1 MKLVTGVDLFGM
13 CGLLCGGGAR
23 DERRREPGV
32 SSWATGRDVRD
43 DHPMGSDG
51 WQILA
56 ALATTASAAV
66 IAWQAWLT
74 RRSLKTTDQ
83 ALKEAERARIDA
95 GAPTS
100 ILLGFPDVA
109 GGPQGYIL
117 PRPNQTDPVEEMG
130 AGTVLAMPGDGDR
143 VLAVNTRV
151 DIHNVGAVPAYVT
164 TSLPVVPIWDGYLQD
179 MPPATR
185 EVLLPAGAH
194 WEGGSSSSTPSL
206 LGWIGWTPSGRT
218 PFPLLWSTTG
228 PETRTCGSSRAH

>member
-1 MKLVTGVDLFGM
+1 
-13 CGLLCGGGAR
+13 
-23 DERRREPGV
+23 
-32 SSWATGRDVRD
+32 
-43 DHPMGSDG
+43 MGSDG

-83 ALKEAERARIDA
+83 ALKEAQRARIDA

-109 GGPQGYIL
+109 GGPQGYVL

-164 TSLPVVPIWDGYLQD
+164 TSLPVVPIWNGNLQD

-194 WEGGSSSSTPSL
+194 WEGWVVVEHTL
-206 LGWIGWTPSGRT
+206 ATWVDRLDAV
-218 PFPLLWSTTG
+218 G
-228 PETRTCGSSRAH
+228 PESVPFSVEYNGPRDEDVRIVARALIAGTPISREQYNGSAYRMRPNVTGQMLAGQPLGVERSYRLVGR